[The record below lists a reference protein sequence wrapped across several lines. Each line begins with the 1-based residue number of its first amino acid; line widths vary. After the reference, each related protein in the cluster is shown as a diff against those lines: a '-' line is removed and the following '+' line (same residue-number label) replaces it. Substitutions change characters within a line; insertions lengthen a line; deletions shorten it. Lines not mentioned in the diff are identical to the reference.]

1 MKFFNWVHKRF
12 HHPLP
17 KDDFAQ
23 KVEKSTTEEVLHHTN
38 DKDTQALL
46 KKVVLIDALDGWKYG
61 ILAIGTFGFDPLK
74 PFNQQKEYLVLESKE
89 DDEESPEYS
98 LEGSDSDENDEYSDD
113 TTFED
118 EEVNPLMLSTLGH
131 SFKDVEKKDVLLSF
145 DGVFL
150 ASSEVA
156 AEEKTNISLQS
167 DHEKKKVG
175 RTTLA
180 DLFLADADVKM
191 KIDSGKVL
199 HDDSAKKMNAKT
211 KKSLSFAKKF
221 IPKVKEETSPIKNI
235 QRLMKRMLKR
245 KIHPELLDVKTQKS
259 DGQKAAGAIEL
270 IANGPKNATSESVSL
285 LAMQV
290 RPDDKLISTRD
301 VIRIIML
308 ACY

>member
-1 MKFFNWVHKRF
+1 MEILNLLPLWGSQYFHAKFNVVSFRGSFLFSMRF
-12 HHPLP
+12 SNIGYICCVLHLLIFFFFGS
-17 KDDFAQ
+17 DDFAQ

-46 KKVVLIDALDGWKYG
+46 KKVVLIDALDGWKCG

-74 PFNQQKEYLVLESKE
+74 QFNQQKEYLVLESKE

-131 SFKDVEKKDVLLSF
+131 SFKDIEKKDVLVSF

-167 DHEKKKVG
+167 DHEKKKAG

-235 QRLMKRMLKR
+235 QRVSNTVFYLSLPFTVSF
-245 KIHPELLDVKTQKS
+245 H
-259 DGQKAAGAIEL
+259 A
-270 IANGPKNATSESVSL
+270 VSL
-285 LAMQV
+285 LPFAYG
-290 RPDDKLISTRD
+290 TRNIKNSL
-301 VIRIIML
+301 VG
-308 ACY
+308 